1 MSTTRSDALDKL
13 VNYWQ
18 TLTPASVAA
27 IGIVYADDATFRD
40 PFNDLRGLDR
50 IRPVFAE
57 MFVRLDEPRFTII
70 ETIEQPHGALLIW
83 NFDFR
88 MKALKPTL
96 ARRIHGTSH
105 VRFGPDGRVVYHRDY
120 WDAAGELYEKLPV
133 VGALM
138 RWLKRKMA

>member
-1 MSTTRSDALDKL
+1 MKTSRSEALESL

-18 TLTPASVAA
+18 TLTPASVATIA
-27 IGIVYADDATFRD
+27 TIYADDATFRD

-50 IRPVFAE
+50 IRGVFAD
-57 MFVRLDEPRFTII
+57 MFVKLIDPRFTIL

-88 MKALKPTL
+88 LKSLKPHL

-105 VRFGPDGRVVYHRDY
+105 VRFGSDGRVVYHRDY
-120 WDAAGELYEKLPV
+120 WDAAGELYENLPV
-133 VGALM
+133 IGGLM
-138 RWLKRKMA
+138 RWLKQKMA